1 MKRKLTPANEK
12 LTKLKKFPRAQFLA
26 TLNKKLFPNLNGRKD
41 AVKPLHCKCLS
52 CTDFSLEELTDEG
65 LLLIPVLFIS

>member
-26 TLNKKLFPNLNGRKD
+26 TFKKPYFQI
-41 AVKPLHCKCLS
+41 S
-52 CTDFSLEELTDEG
+52 MEEWM
-65 LLLIPVLFIS
+65 P